1 MTVNHPDTIYRIAL
15 SLCEGVGPI
24 LAKNLIN
31 ALGSAE
37 AVFKASDNQLGAIPG
52 INLKVRNSIKNDYPL
67 QRAEEEMA
75 FVDRNGFLMHFFQ
88 DASYPRRLKH
98 CADAPVILYQKGNLN
113 LNPTK
118 SVSIVGTRSVTD
130 YGRSFFN
137 DFMPDLKSF
146 EPQVISGLAYGVDA
160 IAHREALNN
169 KLKTIAVVAHGL
181 DSVYPA
187 LHRGLAKDILEQGGA
202 IVTEFLSQSKPD
214 RENFP
219 KRNRIIAGMSDAVI
233 VVEAARKG
241 GALITADLAFQ
252 YNRDVFAVPGRYRDT
267 FSEGCNL
274 LIKSNRA
281 NLLESTKDLEY
292 IMRWKQQEQV
302 QQVQLP
308 LFDDM
313 STEEQSLIT
322 VLGTD
327 SNPKEIEWLAKK
339 MELPMSKLLVQLMNL
354 ELKGVLISMPG
365 KRYRLA

>member
-37 AVFKASDNQLGAIPG
+37 AVFKESDNGLAAIPG
-52 INLKVRNSIKNDYPL
+52 INIKVRTSLKNDFTL

-75 FVDRNGFLMHFFQ
+75 FIDRHGFLMHFFQ
-88 DASYPRRLKH
+88 DSSYPRRLKH
-98 CADAPVILYQKGNLN
+98 CADAPVILFQKGNLN
-113 LNPTK
+113 LNPNR
-118 SVSIVGTRSVTD
+118 SLSIVGTRSVTD
-130 YGRSFFN
+130 YGRSFLEH
-137 DFMPDLKSF
+137 FMPQLPAF
-146 EPQVISGLAYGVDA
+146 QPQVISGLAYGVDA
-160 IAHREALNN
+160 IAHRESLNHN
-169 KLKTIAVVAHGL
+169 LKTIAVVAHGL

-187 LHRGLAKDILEQGGA
+187 LHRGLAADIIESGGA

-252 YNRDVFAVPGRYRDT
+252 YNRDVFAVPGRFRDT
-267 FSEGCNL
+267 YSEGCNL

-292 IMRWKQQEQV
+292 IMRWQQQEQV
-302 QQVQLP
+302 QQAQLP

-313 STEEQSLIT
+313 TTEEQNLISAI
-322 VLGTD
+322 GTD
-327 SNPKEIEWLAKK
+327 SQPKEIEWLANK

-354 ELKGVLISMPG
+354 ELKGILISMPG

>member
-31 ALGSAE
+31 TLGSAE
-37 AVFKASDNQLGAIPG
+37 AVFKESDKTLGSITG
-52 INLKVRNSIKNDYPL
+52 INIKVRSSIKNDYPL
-67 QRAEEEMA
+67 QRAEEEMT

-98 CADAPVILYQKGNLN
+98 CADAPVIIYQKGNLN
-113 LNPTK
+113 LNPGK
-118 SVSIVGTRSVTD
+118 AVSIVGTRSVTD
-130 YGRSFFN
+130 YGRSFI
-137 DFMPDLKSF
+137 DSFMPDLKGF
-146 EPQVISGLAYGVDA
+146 QPQVISGLAYGVDA
-160 IAHREALNN
+160 IAHREALNHQ
-169 KLKTIAVVAHGL
+169 LKTIAVVAHGL

-202 IVTEFLSQSKPD
+202 IVTEFLSKSKPD

-252 YNRDVFAVPGRYRDT
+252 YNRDVFAVPGRFRDT
-267 FSEGCNL
+267 YSEGCNL

-292 IMRWKQQEQV
+292 IMRWQEQKQV
-302 QQVQLP
+302 QQAQLP
-308 LFDDM
+308 LFDEM
-313 STEEQSLIT
+313 STKEQNLIT
-322 VLGTD
+322 MLGTD
-327 SNPKEIEWLAKK
+327 SSPKEIEWLAKK
-339 MELPMSKLLVQLMNL
+339 MEMPMSQLLVQLMNL

>member
-24 LAKNLIN
+24 LAKNLIK
-31 ALGSAE
+31 AFGSAE
-37 AVFKASDNQLGAIPG
+37 AVFKETDKALGAIPG
-52 INLKVRNSIKNDYPL
+52 INIKVRSSIKNDYPL
-67 QRAEEEMA
+67 ARAEEEMA

-88 DASYPRRLKH
+88 EASYPRRLKH
-98 CADAPVILYQKGNLN
+98 CADAPIILYQKGNLN
-113 LNPTK
+113 LNPNK

-130 YGRSFFN
+130 YGRSFFD
-137 DFMPDLKSF
+137 DFMPELKAYQ
-146 EPQVISGLAYGVDA
+146 PQVISGLAYGVDA
-160 IAHREALNN
+160 IAHREALNHQ
-169 KLKTIAVVAHGL
+169 LKTIAVVAHGL

-252 YNRDVFAVPGRYRDT
+252 YNRDVFAVPGRFRDT
-267 FSEGCNL
+267 YSEGCNL

-292 IMRWKQQEQV
+292 IMRWQQQEQV
-302 QQVQLP
+302 QQAQLP
-308 LFDDM
+308 LFDEM
-313 STEEQSLIT
+313 SVEEQNLISM
-322 VLGTD
+322 LGTD
-327 SNPKEIEWLAKK
+327 SKPKEIEWLANK

-354 ELKGVLISMPG
+354 ELKGILISMPG